1 MTADLVLL
9 AFCLVVALFTGAAW
23 CRLMVLLRED
33 ARERKAIDEWRAG
46 RRRFRTQTDS
56 SSLMDDS
63 PQHADSGPKAA

>member
-9 AFCLVVALFTGAAW
+9 AFCLAVALFTGAAW
-23 CRLMVLLRED
+23 CRLMALLRED
-33 ARERKAIDEWRAG
+33 ARERKELERWLEG
-46 RRRFRTQTDS
+46 RRKYRTQTDP